1 MLSNLLKNLSIL
13 KKFLFINF
21 IFFTIIGIFLFIYL
35 KNVQPNLIKKKS
47 SNHIEVINNT
57 IDNLTRLNVE
67 FVEDDIRKFLFST
80 RFLFQN
86 LDRVIFFDNQLNLIG
101 DTDTLDL
108 DPRSFSQRL
117 DIVEFEVLTEK
128 KTKEITEK
136 KNIDF
141 RKAKVQFV
149 HELVKWSGL
158 DKLPKGSRIL
168 DVGCGIGGSSRI
180 LAEYYEFNVTGITIS
195 PAQVKRARELT
206 AHGLDCNFQV
216 MDALDLKFE
225 DGSFDAVW
233 SVEAGAHMNDKT
245 RFADEMLRTL
255 RPGGYL
261 ALADWNSRDLGAY
274 PPSFFEK
281 LVLKQLLEQWVHPN
295 FISINEFSNILITNE
310 NSSGRVISE
319 NWNSYTNPSWYDSI
333 VEGIRRPFVI
343 LSLGPFA
350 IVKSIREIP
359 TILLM
364 NWAFRKG
371 LMEFGVYKCRG

>member
-1 MLSNLLKNLSIL
+1 
-13 KKFLFINF
+13 
-21 IFFTIIGIFLFIYL
+21 
-35 KNVQPNLIKKKS
+35 
-47 SNHIEVINNT
+47 
-57 IDNLTRLNVE
+57 
-67 FVEDDIRKFLFST
+67 
-80 RFLFQN
+80 
-86 LDRVIFFDNQLNLIG
+86 
-101 DTDTLDL
+101 
-108 DPRSFSQRL
+108 
-117 DIVEFEVLTEK
+117 
-128 KTKEITEK
+128 
-136 KNIDF
+136 
-141 RKAKVQFV
+141 
-149 HELVKWSGL
+149 
-158 DKLPKGSRIL
+158 
-168 DVGCGIGGSSRI
+168 
-180 LAEYYEFNVTGITIS
+180 
-195 PAQVKRARELT
+195 
-206 AHGLDCNFQV
+206 

-255 RPGGYL
+255 RPGGYF
-261 ALADWNSRDLGAY
+261 ALADWNSRDLGKY

-295 FISINEFSNILITNE
+295 FISIKEFSNILRTNQ

-333 VEGIRRPFVI
+333 IEGIRRPFAI

>member
-1 MLSNLLKNLSIL
+1 MFELLSLFFLL
-13 KKFLFINF
+13 
-21 IFFTIIGIFLFIYL
+21 
-35 KNVQPNLIKKKS
+35 
-47 SNHIEVINNT
+47 
-57 IDNLTRLNVE
+57 
-67 FVEDDIRKFLFST
+67 
-80 RFLFQN
+80 
-86 LDRVIFFDNQLNLIG
+86 VIFCIALAIIWRIKARKYISSGTVASAYDAWTKDKLLE
-101 DTDTLDL
+101 
-108 DPRSFSQRL
+108 RL
-117 DIVEFEVLTEK
+117 WGEHIHLGFYPYR
-128 KTKEITEK
+128 K

-168 DVGCGIGGSSRI
+168 DVGCGIGCSSRI
-180 LAEYYEFNVTGITIS
+180 LSKYYGFNVTGITIS

-206 AHGLDCNFQV
+206 PLGLNCNFQV

-233 SVEAGAHMNDKT
+233 SVEAGAHMNDKSK
-245 RFADEMLRTL
+245 FADEMLRTL

-261 ALADWNSRDLGAY
+261 ALADWNSRDLKAY

-295 FISINEFSNILITNE
+295 FISINEFGNILKINK
-310 NSSGRVISE
+310 NSAGKVICD
-319 NWNSYTNPSWYDSI
+319 NWNVYTNPSWKDSI
-333 VEGIRRPFVI
+333 IEGIRRPFSI
-343 LSLGPFA
+343 LSLGPLA
-350 IVKSIREIP
+350 IIKSIREIP

-364 NWAFRKG
+364 NWAFSKG

>member
-1 MLSNLLKNLSIL
+1 MFELLLILSFLGLFILTLSIIWR
-13 KKFLFINF
+13 INARKY
-21 IFFTIIGIFLFIYL
+21 I
-35 KNVQPNLIKKKS
+35 S
-47 SNHIEVINNT
+47 SGTVASAYDAWTQDKLLERLWGEHIHLGFYPSGE
-57 IDNLTRLNVE
+57 
-67 FVEDDIRKFLFST
+67 
-80 RFLFQN
+80 
-86 LDRVIFFDNQLNLIG
+86 
-101 DTDTLDL
+101 
-108 DPRSFSQRL
+108 
-117 DIVEFEVLTEK
+117 
-128 KTKEITEK
+128 

-158 DKLPKGSRIL
+158 DRLPKGSRIL

-180 LAEYYEFNVTGITIS
+180 LAKYYGFNVTGITIS

-206 AHGLDCNFQV
+206 PIGLNCSFQV

-233 SVEAGAHMNDKT
+233 SVEAGAHMNDKIK
-245 RFADEMLRTL
+245 FADEMLRTL

-261 ALADWNSRDLGAY
+261 ALADWNSRDLMAY

-295 FISINEFSNILITNE
+295 FISIKEFGNILMDNK
-310 NSSGRVISE
+310 NSAGRVTFE

-333 VEGIRRPFVI
+333 IEGFRRPFTI
-343 LSLGPFA
+343 LSLGPLA
-350 IVKSIREIP
+350 IIKSVREIP

-364 NWAFRKG
+364 NWAFKNG
-371 LMEFGVYKCRG
+371 LMEFGVYRCRG